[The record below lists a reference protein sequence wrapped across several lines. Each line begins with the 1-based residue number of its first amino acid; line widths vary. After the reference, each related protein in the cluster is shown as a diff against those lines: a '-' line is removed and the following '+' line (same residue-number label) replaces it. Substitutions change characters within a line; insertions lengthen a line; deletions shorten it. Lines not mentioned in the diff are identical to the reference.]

1 MSTNILLTGASGFIG
16 NAFVNKLINQN
27 NKALN
32 NFKIF
37 YLRRPNRKVNI
48 DGAEPI
54 DLENNSQDSFNKA
67 LCNNNFDYVYNFASY
82 GVKRSDNDI
91 TEYIDGN
98 ITFLAHLIRGFL
110 QPPKLFV
117 NIGSC
122 AEYGFIKDGVKAN
135 EEDIIRPN
143 SLYAASKASALDFG
157 VNVAKDKLLETNP
170 HCNIVVHSEHLTK
183 GNINLLKGFDIIID
197 ASDNWHTSKLINK
210 FCLKNSIKYIFS
222 SAVNYSIQICLFENN
237 HKHVCLNCLFPNEDD
252 AELARCDTIGI
263 SSVCAGIAGLIT
275 AQKTINA
282 VLNTKDESNIL
293 TLINTLNL
301 SITSINIKNNPNCL
315 LNNS

>member
-157 VNVAKDKLLETNP
+157 VNVAKDNDIPFIHLRLFGVYGEGEYSKRLLPDVYKNLSQNNKVKLTSGTQIRDWIYIDDVIEALY
-170 HCNIVVHSEHLTK
+170 CIL
-183 GNINLLKGFDIIID
+183 NINISDITKDLIYNICSGEGSSVKEVVSILCNELD
-197 ASDNWHTSKLINK
+197 ASSDLLGWGEIN
-210 FCLKNSIKYIFS
+210 
-222 SAVNYSIQICLFENN
+222 
-237 HKHVCLNCLFPNEDD
+237 
-252 AELARCDTIGI
+252 R
-263 SSVCAGIAGLIT
+263 
-275 AQKTINA
+275 
-282 VLNTKDESNIL
+282 KDELEWLVGSPKKFQ
-293 TLINTLNL
+293 LISGWKPKVSLEDGIKKSADFFKLNH
-301 SITSINIKNNPNCL
+301 
-315 LNNS
+315 

>member
-157 VNVAKDKLLETNP
+157 VKVAKDNDIPFIHLRLFGVYGEGEYSKRLLPDVYKNLSQNNKVKLTSGTQIRDWIYIDDVIEALY
-170 HCNIVVHSEHLTK
+170 CIL
-183 GNINLLKGFDIIID
+183 NINISDITKDLIYNICSGEGSSVKEVVSILCNELD
-197 ASDNWHTSKLINK
+197 ASSDLLGWGEIN
-210 FCLKNSIKYIFS
+210 
-222 SAVNYSIQICLFENN
+222 
-237 HKHVCLNCLFPNEDD
+237 
-252 AELARCDTIGI
+252 R
-263 SSVCAGIAGLIT
+263 
-275 AQKTINA
+275 
-282 VLNTKDESNIL
+282 KDELEWLVGSPKKFQ
-293 TLINTLNL
+293 LISGWKPKVSLEDGIKKSADFFKLNH
-301 SITSINIKNNPNCL
+301 
-315 LNNS
+315 

>member
-27 NKALN
+27 NRGLT

-48 DGAEPI
+48 AGAEPI

-98 ITFLAHLIRGFL
+98 ITFLARLIRGFL
-110 QPPKLFV
+110 QPPKLFI

-122 AEYGFIKDGVKAN
+122 AEYGFIKNGVKVN
-135 EEDIIRPN
+135 EEDSIRPN
-143 SLYAASKASALDFG
+143 SLYAASKAAALDFG
-157 VNVAKDKLLETNP
+157 VNVAKDKDIPFIHLRLFGVYGEGEYSKRLLPDIYKNLSQ
-170 HCNIVVHSEHLTK
+170 NNKVKLTS
-183 GNINLLKGFDIIID
+183 GTQIRDWIYIDDVIEALYCVLNINISDITKDLIYNICSGEGSSVKEVVSILCNELD
-197 ASDNWHTSKLINK
+197 ASSDLLGWGEINRNDEPEWLVGSPKKFQLISGWK
-210 FCLKNSIKYIFS
+210 PKVSLEDGIKK
-222 SAVNYSIQICLFENN
+222 SADFFKIN
-237 HKHVCLNCLFPNEDD
+237 H
-252 AELARCDTIGI
+252 
-263 SSVCAGIAGLIT
+263 
-275 AQKTINA
+275 
-282 VLNTKDESNIL
+282 
-293 TLINTLNL
+293 
-301 SITSINIKNNPNCL
+301 
-315 LNNS
+315 